1 MSSVKGPAQLPSIP
15 GRPGGRTCSGG
26 TARNA
31 QPTQDRTM
39 RRWTKLGVPAR
50 ILVGIHVAYAIA
62 FALVAVAVLLPS
74 SDPGLD
80 EWPVNPTLAIL
91 PLSLIFALGAF
102 VLLFGITEWVGR
114 GRKGIL
120 FALDWA
126 VPVFRDH
133 GRGDSLRDPGLLLEN
148 VPSTLAFSR

>member
-1 MSSVKGPAQLPSIP
+1 
-15 GRPGGRTCSGG
+15 
-26 TARNA
+26 
-31 QPTQDRTM
+31 M

-50 ILVGIHVAYAIA
+50 ILVGMHVAYAIA
-62 FALVAVAVLLPS
+62 FALLAVVILLPS

-91 PLSLIFALGAF
+91 PLSLIIALGAL
-102 VLLFGITEWVGR
+102 VILFGITEWVGR

-126 VPVFRDH
+126 VPVFVIMA
-133 GRGDSLRDPGLLLEN
+133 RGDSLRDPGLLLEN
-148 VPSTLAFSR
+148 APSLGILALATACGVLLLVVRPPLGIAPRADASA